1 MDKQQ
6 REDIQRTLGRLE
18 GTLDQIEKK
27 QTAMC
32 KDIKTIQKDVTRLK
46 IRTYSISGIVAAVS
60 GGVSGFLTQLTKI

>member
-27 QTAMC
+27 QTSMC
-32 KDIKTIQKDVTRLK
+32 TDIKSIQKEVTRFK
-46 IRTYSISGIVAAVS
+46 IKVYSISGLVSAVF
-60 GGVSGFLTQLTKI
+60 GGLSGFLTQITKP